1 MRGNH
6 AAAVAGAALFVF
18 GARRAL
24 LAAAAL
30 APARPLP
37 PHGSTPRV
45 AFVVPARNEEA
56 SLARLLAALDAL
68 DYPGLTVVAVDD
80 GSTDGP
86 HRMLA
91 AWGAGR
97 PLAIHVTL
105 PLLGKAAALNAG
117 LSAAPSSEVVVVCDA
132 D

>member
-6 AAAVAGAALFVF
+6 ATAVAGAALFVF

-37 PHGSTPRV
+37 PHGSTPTV

-56 SLARLLAALDAL
+56 SLARLLAALGAL
-68 DYPGLTVVAVDD
+68 GDPGPTGEVVPD
-80 GSTDGP
+80 GSSDQTG
-86 HRMLA
+86 RILA
-91 AWGAGR
+91 AWAAER
-97 PLAIHVTL
+97 PSTVHVTL
-105 PLLGKAAALNAG
+105 TSAGKAA
-117 LSAAPSSEVVVVCDA
+117 
-132 D
+132 